1 VGGLEQRSEENFT
14 MKEKQVAEEWRNL
27 HNEELHNLY
36 SSSKSDY
43 ITKVTGDRRSVVAK
57 QSIAASCLVNR
68 GRFFLNCLFKA

>member
-1 VGGLEQRSEENFT
+1 VGVLEQRAEENFT

-43 ITKVTGDRRSVVAK
+43 ITKVAGDRRSVVDK
-57 QSIAASCLVNR
+57 QSIAASCLVSR